1 MLKSFTVLFSANYL
15 LYLLRY
21 LQQIQ
26 SLLFIVVALVRE
38 GKKNAMGG
46 YILTGCAFFFFNFKC
61 KNNLQYHLRPQNL
74 EINSQQCVFI
84 VVICLW
90 KGNRIFGLNRYTVR
104 QNSSSLSFTDD
115 SCSMTSCEL

>member
-38 GKKNAMGG
+38 GKKCNGRL
-46 YILTGCAFFFFNFKC
+46 YSDRVCIFFSNFKC

-90 KGNRIFGLNRYTVR
+90 KGNRIFGLTRYTVR